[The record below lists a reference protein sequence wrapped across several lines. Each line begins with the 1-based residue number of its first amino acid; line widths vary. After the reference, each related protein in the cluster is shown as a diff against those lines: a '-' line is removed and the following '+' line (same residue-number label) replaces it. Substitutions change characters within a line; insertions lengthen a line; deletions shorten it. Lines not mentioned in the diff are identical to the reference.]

1 MKESEEKAEQV
12 RRDIKADLEEWKD
25 KVDIPNDEDNSKYKE
40 GYKLGFLEA
49 LDEYRDRMVHKLHD
63 MYDKGYEE
71 GFIEGRTIGKLDTL
85 HEIHKRLSNGEDIEK
100 IIDDLYGDKV

>member
-1 MKESEEKAEQV
+1 MNIKESEEKAEQV
-12 RRDIKADLEEWKD
+12 RRDIKAELDLED
-25 KVDIPNDEDNSKYKE
+25 KEDCKYFE

-49 LDEYRDRMVHKLHD
+49 LDKYRDRMVHKLHD

-71 GFIEGRTIGKLDTL
+71 GFTEGRTIGKLDTL
-85 HEIHKRLSNGEDIEK
+85 HEIHKRLSNEKDIEK